1 MLVAFPSRM
10 EWYDVQVKA
19 GRTYLPSARSQPNDA
34 DDYDDA
40 QQWRLKA
47 KLAKR
52 DEAANGECG
61 IDHGSARSTASV
73 REKRRLVRTVDKK

>member
-1 MLVAFPSRM
+1 MPMHSNL
-10 EWYDVQVKA
+10 
-19 GRTYLPSARSQPNDA
+19 
-34 DDYDDA
+34 

-73 REKRRLVRTVDKK
+73 REETTGADGGQEINWH